1 MKILLIIILII
12 SSFKP
17 IIAQDQKDVIAK
29 IGDKI
34 LTVDEFK
41 YRFEFTPQINRKYS
55 DKETAREEL
64 LYTLIAEN
72 LFAIEAEKRGL
83 DSLNAL
89 KNYYIPLK
97 KMFLRDALYK
107 REIADKVKLNIKK
120 FNEGLKLASYKC
132 FVDYVFTEEQQN
144 IDAAYTLLKSN
155 SNFDSLVTQLTNAE
169 YVSEPYEVV
178 YGKMYEHAE
187 NAIYNLKI
195 NEFTKPIESPDGWY
209 IFRLISKIP
218 ATYTSNDQKNSMVKK
233 VVEGRFEDSIYND
246 FRTKFFAD
254 KKITTNG
261 RLFWYL
267 AEEIQK
273 LVSSI
278 KTSQNIADG
287 EKIQISNEDLSRL
300 IQSLEKDSLSQD
312 YIFLDKDPVTLKEFL
327 RDFSFEG
334 FYTFTTDLNTIAAQL
349 KSRSKRQIELE
360 LLTRE
365 AYKKG
370 VESIPD
376 VNSSTELWKENYL
389 ATLLKR
395 DIVFNTELT
404 EADFQDYFK
413 MQESGSLKQ
422 TQYNIIEILTDD
434 LEIVKQALSLSEDN
448 NLLKKFAVNNT
459 LRENVK
465 VNGGEFGYFS
475 ASEYEDI
482 GKIVESME
490 IGDVYGPLETEG
502 SYSVFKLID
511 KKENKID
518 FNKSEIDE
526 NVKQTIKYKKVMDQL
541 ENLAAKLAK
550 EYNVTINRDL
560 LNSLELLN
568 TQMIVYRYMG
578 FGGRIQAYP
587 YSSPFYKWKE
597 KWEQKKKEA
606 L

>member
-526 NVKQTIKYKKVMDQL
+526 NVKQTIKYKKVTDQL